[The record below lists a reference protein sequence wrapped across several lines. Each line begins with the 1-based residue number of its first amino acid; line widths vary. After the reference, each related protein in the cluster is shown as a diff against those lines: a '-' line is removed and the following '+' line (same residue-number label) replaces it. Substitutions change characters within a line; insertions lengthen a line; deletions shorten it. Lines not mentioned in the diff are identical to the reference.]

1 MDYLRDGIGL
11 RWTLGREPIVE
22 YEREGF
28 DMYGAMTEAIKEES
42 VGYVFNLDASGRAT
56 GGQEGLE
63 SGLVR
68 MGCTSPR
75 RRWTRRR
82 GSSKGTSNRPTRFR
96 RLRRRVWPMR
106 SRARSGVR
114 LGRGTVGSAS
124 GRGPAGRWAR
134 AGRTGLVAQ
143 FPAPLKGHRWDSP
156 VLLWRRCGN
165 NGGMSDSPAPLA
177 DPHLVFDPVD
187 GVRDVVILGS
197 TGSIGTQAI
206 DLVLRNPDRFRVTAL
221 SAAGGRVGLLAE
233 QAHRLRVADGR
244 RRARGRRTGAAEA
257 LRGAVRRRVSPSP
270 RSSPGPDAATH
281 LAASDCH
288 TVLNGIT
295 GSIGLAPTLAALE
308 AGRTL
313 ALANKE
319 SLIVGGPLV
328 KALAKPGQI
337 IPVDS
342 EHAALFQALAAGTRA
357 DVRKLVVTAS
367 GGPFRGRT
375 KAELAD
381 VTPEDALAHPTWAM
395 GPVITINSATLVNK
409 GLEVIEA
416 HLLYDIPFERIE
428 VVVHP
433 QSYVH
438 SMVEFTDGSTI
449 AQATPPDM
457 RGPDRHRPRLA
468 RAGPRRGA
476 RLRLDEGVELGVL
489 PARHR
494 RVSVGRAR
502 PARRAARGHG
512 PGGVQCR
519 QRGVRGRV
527 PERRAAVQ
535 RDHGDRHDGGRGTR
549 HTRVRELP

>member
-1 MDYLRDGIGL
+1 
-11 RWTLGREPIVE
+11 
-22 YEREGF
+22 
-28 DMYGAMTEAIKEES
+28 
-42 VGYVFNLDASGRAT
+42 
-56 GGQEGLE
+56 
-63 SGLVR
+63 
-68 MGCTSPR
+68 
-75 RRWTRRR
+75 
-82 GSSKGTSNRPTRFR
+82 
-96 RLRRRVWPMR
+96 
-106 SRARSGVR
+106 
-114 LGRGTVGSAS
+114 
-124 GRGPAGRWAR
+124 
-134 AGRTGLVAQ
+134 
-143 FPAPLKGHRWDSP
+143 
-156 VLLWRRCGN
+156 
-165 NGGMSDSPAPLA
+165 MSDSPAPLA
-177 DPHLVFDPVD
+177 DPHIVFDATE
-187 GVRDVVILGS
+187 GRRDIVVLGS

-233 QAHRLRVADGR
+233 QARQLRVDAVAV
-244 RRARGRRTGAAEA
+244 AREEVVPALREA
-257 LRGAVRRRVSPSP
+257 LAEQYGTEPLPEILA
-270 RSSPGPDAATH
+270 GPDAATQ
-281 LAASDCH
+281 LAASACH

-381 VTPEDALAHPTWAM
+381 VTPEAALAHPTWAM

-416 HLLYDIPFERIE
+416 HLLYDIPFDRIE

-457 RGPDRHRPRLA
+457 RGPIALGIGWPERVPDAAPAFDWSKASTWEFFPLDTEAFPSVGLA
-468 RAGPRRGA
+468 RHVG
-476 RLRLDEGVELGVL
+476 ELGGTAPAVFNAANEECVDAFLAGRLPFNGIMDTVTEVVAEHGVPAKGTPLTVADVL
-489 PARHR
+489 EAETWARAR
-494 RVSVGRAR
+494 AREMAEKFSEAR
-502 PARRAARGHG
+502 PAEARA
-512 PGGVQCR
+512 
-519 QRGVRGRV
+519 
-527 PERRAAVQ
+527 
-535 RDHGDRHDGGRGTR
+535 
-549 HTRVRELP
+549 